1 MVIFHSYLDN
11 QRVHLHF
18 RWEHVAI
25 LMGFSLAQVRDVKE
39 NRYKAKDVVAIKR
52 GFDVPGA
59 LLWNA
64 GFFASFLFGG
74 MSYG

>member
-1 MVIFHSYLDN
+1 
-11 QRVHLHF
+11 
-18 RWEHVAI
+18 
-25 LMGFSLAQVRDVKE
+25 MGFSLAQVRDVKE

>member
-1 MVIFHSYLDN
+1 M
-11 QRVHLHF
+11 
-18 RWEHVAI
+18 E
-25 LMGFSLAQVRDVKE
+25 LAQVRDVKE

-59 LLWNA
+59 
-64 GFFASFLFGG
+64 ASFLFGG